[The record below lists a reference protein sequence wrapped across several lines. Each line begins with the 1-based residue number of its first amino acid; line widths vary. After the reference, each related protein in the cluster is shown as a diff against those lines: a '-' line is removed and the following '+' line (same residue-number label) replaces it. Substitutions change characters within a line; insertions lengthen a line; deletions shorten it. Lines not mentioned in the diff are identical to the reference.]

1 MAPRLLACSQDFS
14 ARRLR
19 TAASSAFVILAA
31 TAVLTGSEAQSLVK
45 QFKLSNVYNR
55 SMRSMAAMGKSE
67 MQSLRRVARLAFA
80 LL

>member
-1 MAPRLLACSQDFS
+1 MAQLQCFAHWLA
-14 ARRLR
+14 
-19 TAASSAFVILAA
+19 
-31 TAVLTGSEAQSLVK
+31 LVE
-45 QFKLSNVYNR
+45 QFKLSNVYKR